1 LARKNLGDVLHYFIP
16 EDEQTEAR
24 ARESETLADPEPE
37 PAPRRAG
44 PGVRVCVPAGPERLL
59 WCALAL
65 ELAGA
70 LAAESGCARVEAS
83 FPASALWPLV
93 PGVRVTAEPRDSEAV
108 ARALAESPSEEPV
121 LVLQRSQQ
129 VAELLARPE
138 RALLDGV
145 LLPVDAS
152 APGIA
157 RALRLLRE
165 IAPALEGI
173 PVLAW
178 VVGARTAREAS
189 DLATRLAAAARRQ
202 HGIDVQVVPALA
214 SDPALFRALLR
225 GESVH
230 ASDDGTGAGARELR
244 ELSRW
249 LAPRR
254 AA

>member
-1 LARKNLGDVLHYFIP
+1 
-16 EDEQTEAR
+16 
-24 ARESETLADPEPE
+24 
-37 PAPRRAG
+37 
-44 PGVRVCVPAGPERLL
+44 L

-70 LAAESGCARVEAS
+70 LAAESGSARVEAS
-83 FPASALWPLV
+83 FPGSALWPSV
-93 PGVRVTAEPRDSEAV
+93 PGVRVTAEARDSESL
-108 ARALAESPSEEPV
+108 ARALAGSPSDEPV
-121 LVLQRSQQ
+121 LVLQRADQI
-129 VAELLARPE
+129 AELLTRPE

-165 IAPALEGI
+165 IAPALAGM

-178 VVGARTAREAS
+178 VVGARTTREAS
-189 DLATRLAAAARRQ
+189 ELAARLASAARRQ
-202 HGIDVQVVPALA
+202 HGIEVVVVPALA

-244 ELSRW
+244 ELCRW